1 MLAHVVKMCFKVTKV
16 CICNTFV
23 SIIIIFNQFLYMLK
37 TLHNIGQYFSMLF
50 QVFSRP
56 EKGKV
61 YWKKIVHEMNELGV
75 NSLAI
80 VSIISIFMGAVVAI
94 QTGLQFE
101 NPFIPKYLI
110 GYATRESLILE
121 FSPTMIALILAGK
134 VGSSIA
140 SEIGTMRVTE
150 QIDALEIMGIN
161 SKAFIIQPK
170 IIATILFFPV
180 LVVISMSVGMVGG
193 YLAGTLGGLISHTD
207 FMYGL
212 HYWFEPYHI
221 FYALVKTFFF
231 AFIISSVSSYC
242 GYYTEGGALE
252 VGKSST
258 RAVVFSSIVIL
269 ITNFTLT
276 QLMLS

>member
-1 MLAHVVKMCFKVTKV
+1 ML
-16 CICNTFV
+16 
-23 SIIIIFNQFLYMLK
+23 S
-37 TLHNIGQYFSMLF
+37 

-56 EKGKV
+56 EKGNV
-61 YWKKIVHEMNELGV
+61 YWKKIVYEMHHIGL
-75 NSLAI
+75 NSLGI

-94 QTGLQFE
+94 QTGLQLE
-101 NPFIPKYLI
+101 SPFIPKYLI

-170 IIATILFFPV
+170 IIAAVLFFPF
-180 LVVISMSVGMVGG
+180 LVIISMSIGMVGG
-193 YLAGTLGGLISHTD
+193 YLAGVFGGLVSHND

-212 HYWFEPYHI
+212 NYWFEPFYI
-221 FYALVKTFFF
+221 LYALVKTIFF
-231 AFIISSVSSYC
+231 AFVISSIS
-242 GYYTEGGALE
+242 GYFGYFTEGGALD

-258 RAVVFSSIVIL
+258 KAVVYSSIVIL
-269 ITNFTLT
+269 IINFTLT
-276 QLMLS
+276 QLMLA